1 LQQQQLTVVM
11 PDGRR
16 FGPTDIDT
24 IKAWVA
30 DGRVPPE
37 ASLVDERTGDTKAI
51 RHVPELAALAPGPA
65 NDPMSTVIP
74 YRNGAALL
82 SYYMGVFSLIAL
94 FPFFGLIGIA
104 MAAVAVIAGVI
115 GLKRAKADRRAK
127 GRVHCWIGLVCGVLF
142 GLLGLGINAV
152 LIVVFLLAP

>member
-1 LQQQQLTVVM
+1 M

-16 FGPTDIDT
+16 FGPADIDT
-24 IKAWVA
+24 IKEWVA
-30 DGRVPPE
+30 DGRVPLE
-37 ASLVDERTGDTKAI
+37 ASLIDPQTGSTQAVGS
-51 RHVPELAALAPGPA
+51 VPEMAALAPGPA

-94 FPFFGLIGIA
+94 FPFFGLVGIA
-104 MAAVAVIAGVI
+104 MAAVAVVAGVI

-142 GLLGLGINAV
+142 GLLGLGINVFLIV
-152 LIVVFLLAP
+152 LILMDA